1 MPLQRDLR
9 PRLQDIL
16 DNIDIVTKAVAGRDL
31 PSFVG
36 DPILRLAIERAIEI
50 VSEAVRHIPQEERD
64 KHPQFPWRNIVAIGN
79 KLRHEYQ
86 RIDPDI
92 IWDIAHKHLGELRSS
107 IEAMVAE
114 LSDRGC

>member
-1 MPLQRDLR
+1 MAPRRELS

-16 DNIDIVTKAVAGRDL
+16 DNIGIVTDAVTGHDFA
-31 PSFVG
+31 SFVR

-64 KHPQFPWRNIVAIGN
+64 KHPQIPWRNIIAIGN

-92 IWDIAHKHLGELRSS
+92 IWDIARRHLGDLRPS
-107 IEAMVAE
+107 IEAMIAE
-114 LSDRGC
+114 LTDGGC